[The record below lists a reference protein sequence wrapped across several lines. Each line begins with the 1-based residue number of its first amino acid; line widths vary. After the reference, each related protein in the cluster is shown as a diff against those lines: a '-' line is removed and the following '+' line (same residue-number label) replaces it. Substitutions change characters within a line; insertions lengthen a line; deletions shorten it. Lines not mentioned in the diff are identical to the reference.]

1 MDQSKK
7 IKVLNVVAGM
17 NMGGAETWLMHV
29 LRNIDRQKFQL
40 DFMVHITEEGKYDE
54 EIRALGGKI
63 IPVRP
68 VSDIRRYPKS
78 VKKALQE
85 QGPYDIIHCHRYLGT
100 GLLMRLA
107 RQMNIPCRITHFHNT
122 RYPCST
128 NILIDKLYRGITEFW
143 IKQYATLGLACSKD
157 SAEWSLGKNW
167 HKDPRWR
174 IFYCGLDF
182 SDFHQ
187 TVDNSSVRQEFSIP
201 TGSFVVG
208 HVGRFNQQKNHV
220 FVIQI
225 FAELVKKVPC
235 AHLLLVGDGPLK
247 DQIIEAVDKAE
258 LTDKV
263 TFAGLR
269 NDVPRLMPAAM
280 DLFLF
285 PSLYEGLGLVL
296 VEAQAA
302 GLPCVFTDEIPQEAD
317 IVKPLINRLSLSLDP
332 QGWAQKILEIKNNP
346 PALKKPDALEM
357 VEASDFNIKNSIKEL
372 ERIYTCLVENHD

>member
-1 MDQSKK
+1 MNGPEK
-7 IKVLNVVAGM
+7 IKIINVVAGM

-29 LRNIDRQKFQL
+29 LRNIDRQKFQF

-107 RQMNIPCRITHFHNT
+107 RQMDIPCRITHFHNT

-128 NILIDKLYRGITEFW
+128 NILIDKLYRSITEFW

-167 HKDPRWR
+167 RKDDRWR

-182 SDFHQ
+182 TDFHQ
-187 TVDNSSVRQEFSIP
+187 SLDKSSVRQEFGIP
-201 TGSFVVG
+201 RDSFVVG

-220 FVIQI
+220 FLIKVFSELIQR
-225 FAELVKKVPC
+225 VPN
-235 AHLLLVGDGPLK
+235 AYLLLVGDGPLK
-247 DQIIEAVDKAE
+247 TEITKAAADAG
-258 LTDKV
+258 LSDRV
-263 TFAGLR
+263 VFAGLR
-269 NDVPRLMPAAM
+269 NDVPRVMLGAM
-280 DLFLF
+280 DVFLF

-302 GLPCVFTDEIPQEAD
+302 GLPCVFTDEIPIEAD
-317 IVKPLINRLSLSLDP
+317 IVKPLVNRLSLFQDP
-332 QGWAQKILEIKNNP
+332 GTWVEKIVQVKSNLS
-346 PALKKPDALEM
+346 ALTKSSALES
-357 VEASDFNIKNSIKEL
+357 VEKSDFNIKNSIKEL
-372 ERIYTCLVENHD
+372 ERIYLSLVENHD